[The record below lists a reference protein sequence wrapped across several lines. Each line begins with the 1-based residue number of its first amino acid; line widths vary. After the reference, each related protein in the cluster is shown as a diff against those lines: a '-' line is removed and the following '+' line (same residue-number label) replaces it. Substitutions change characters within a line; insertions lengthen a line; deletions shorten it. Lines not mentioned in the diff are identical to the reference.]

1 MMSLQAINQR
11 TLQQLVDDGLVHS
24 ATAVP
29 NNDHW
34 ELVVNY
40 GQVSRVLAT
49 TPGNKVR
56 TWSKMDTLIEYI
68 AKLGITKLETD
79 LTDYTA
85 GVKTSRKRPD
95 RAEAMRQTHEAA
107 KHDLWF
113 REQVNTA
120 LAEADSPDA
129 KWIKAEDVRT
139 RMKQRAKSRLDAVND

>member
-29 NNDHW
+29 NNDRW

-40 GQVSRVLAT
+40 GQVSKVLAT

-85 GVKTSRKRPD
+85 GVKHP
-95 RAEAMRQTHEAA
+95 ANVPIAPRQCD
-107 KHDLWF
+107 K
-113 REQVNTA
+113 
-120 LAEADSPDA
+120 
-129 KWIKAEDVRT
+129 
-139 RMKQRAKSRLDAVND
+139 RMKQQNMIYGFVNTLIQP